1 MFKQLVLKSPFQLFL
16 TISLPFL
23 ISVVVLL
30 FVQSS
35 ILKRNFED
43 FALQMVYNQQK
54 TELQNT
60 SRNVQSMAESV
71 RSLAITAFFD
81 DRIKDLLY
89 SDVDEEDYVKYQTKM
104 ESYKN
109 IYPFLQSIYIYNVQT
124 IYTVPS
130 EDFVYNRAT
139 FEDKDIFPILDDVKN
154 NRSHSIVLRKIP
166 NVMSGISTG
175 APSEINVYSYLFF
188 DTQLQKGKVDE
199 ALILNISED
208 WIKRSISTSY
218 QMNDNRIFILDSN
231 GRMMSRDPNHPLQ
244 SDMNGSEYTRIINS
258 SKEMSGSM
266 RMDADGVDSFITYTD
281 TGIFGWKLVSVTPYT
296 KIVQEIESM
305 KKKTYLLMLIF
316 LTVSMLIM
324 FYFSRR
330 LYVPVK
336 LVIQNYRSLEMEKK
350 DEFYNRKQECLRKL
364 VQTNDFGSAHSLHS
378 AFHKYRITIDPSG
391 SFLLLL
397 LKIDHFSEFCSKYR
411 SRDRDLLKFGMMNIV
426 SELLSGVFKHE
437 CIEVEDDQILVWI
450 SFNAREEPPGQEQLF
465 ALVQEIQ
472 QKVSKYISLSV
483 SVTISEPF
491 ETISNLNFHYL
502 KLLDLSYYRMILGH
516 QTIITESSIS
526 NRNEDFKYPQDK
538 EKELTDA
545 LMQGR
550 FQEADWLLI
559 GMIGHASSYS
569 YTVLNS
575 VLIRL
580 LLSIRY
586 AIELLEANYSIKVNF
601 NFHSYLNKLQK
612 IETLDMI
619 KSDFHELFVHLA
631 QELESK
637 KDHKHNNMLDEVTR
651 VIQRDFANPAL
662 SLDTVANE
670 VGFSSPYLG
679 KLFKKNLLISVNDY
693 INQVRLTNAT
703 ELIARTNDTIL
714 DIMKQTGF
722 SSRSH
727 FFTLFKKKHGLTP
740 VQYRNHVKKS
750 G

>member
-1 MFKQLVLKSPFQLFL
+1 MFKQLVLKNPFQLFL

-23 ISVVVLL
+23 LSVVVLL

-35 ILKRNFED
+35 ILKQNFED
-43 FALQMVYNQQK
+43 FALQMIYNQQK

-60 SRNVQSMAESV
+60 SRNVQSMADSV

-81 DRIKDLLY
+81 DKIKDLLY
-89 SDVDEEDYVKYQTKM
+89 SDVAAEDYVKYQTKI

-109 IYPFLQSIYIYNVQT
+109 IYPFLQSIYIYNGQT
-124 IYTVPS
+124 IYSVPS
-130 EDFVYNRAT
+130 ESFVYNRAT
-139 FEDKDIFPILDDVKN
+139 FADKGIFQILDDIKN

-188 DTQLQKGKVDE
+188 DTQLQNGKVDE

-208 WIKRSISTSY
+208 WIKRSISTSH
-218 QMNDNRIFILDSN
+218 QLNDNRMFILDSN
-231 GRMMSRDPNHPLQ
+231 GRMMSRDPNHPLL

-258 SKEMSGSM
+258 SKGMSGSM

-281 TGIFGWKLVSVTPYT
+281 TGVFGWKLVSVTPYT

-316 LTVSMLIM
+316 LTLSMLIM

-364 VQTNDFGSAHSLHS
+364 VQTNDFGSAHFLHS
-378 AFHKYRITIDPSG
+378 AFHKYRIAIDPAG

-411 SRDRDLLKFGMMNIV
+411 SRDRGLLKFGMMNIV
-426 SELLSGVFKHE
+426 SELLSGVYNHE

-450 SFNAREEPPGQEQLF
+450 NFNEREEPPGQEQLF

-472 QKVSKYISLSV
+472 QKVSKYLSLSV

-516 QTIITESSIS
+516 QAIITESSIS

-545 LMQGR
+545 LIQGR
-550 FQEADWLLI
+550 FQEADRLLM

-586 AIELLEANYSIKVNF
+586 ALELLEANHSIKVNF
-601 NFHSYLNKLQK
+601 NFHSYLNKLQT
-612 IETLDMI
+612 IETLDKI
-619 KSDFHELFVHLA
+619 KSDFHELFEHLA

-637 KDHKHNNMLDEVTR
+637 KDLKYKNLLEDVSR
-651 VIQRDFANPAL
+651 IIQRDFANPAL
-662 SLDTVANE
+662 SLDTVAGE
-670 VGFSSPYLG
+670 VGFSSSYLG
-679 KLFKKNLLISVNDY
+679 KLFKKHLLISVNDY
-693 INQVRLTNAT
+693 INQVRLTHAT
-703 ELIARTNDTIL
+703 ELIATTNETIL
-714 DIMKQTGF
+714 DVMQQSGF

-727 FFTLFKKKHGLTP
+727 FFTLFKKEHGLTP
-740 VQYRNHVKKS
+740 VQYRNLVKKS

>member
-1 MFKQLVLKSPFQLFL
+1 MFKHLVLKNPFQLFL

-60 SRNVQSMAESV
+60 SRNVQSMADSV
-71 RSLAITAFFD
+71 RSLAITAYFD

-89 SDVDEEDYVKYQTKM
+89 SDVTEEDYVKYQTKM

-109 IYPFLQSIYIYNVQT
+109 IYPFLQSIYIYNGQT
-124 IYTVPS
+124 MYTVPS
-130 EDFVYNRAT
+130 ENFVYNRAT
-139 FEDKDIFPILDDVKN
+139 FADQGIFPILDDIKRY
-154 NRSHSIVLRKIP
+154 RSHSIVLRKIP

-199 ALILNISED
+199 AIILNISED
-208 WIKRSISTSY
+208 WIKRSISTSH
-218 QMNDNRIFILDSN
+218 QMNDNRMFILDSN
-231 GRMMSRDPNHPLQ
+231 GRMMSRDPNHPLL
-244 SDMNGSEYTRIINS
+244 SDMNGSEYTRIIHS

-266 RMDADGVDSFITYTD
+266 RLDADGVDSFITYTD
-281 TGIFGWKLVSVTPYT
+281 TGVFGWKLVSVTPYT

-364 VQTNDFGSAHSLHS
+364 VQTNDFGSADSLHNS
-378 AFHKYRITIDPSG
+378 FHKYRIAMDPAG
-391 SFLLLL
+391 LFQLLLI
-397 LKIDHFSEFCSKYR
+397 KIDHFSEFCSTYR
-411 SRDRDLLKFGMMNIV
+411 SRDRGLLKFGIMNIV
-426 SELLSGVFKHE
+426 SELLSYEYKHE
-437 CIEVEDDQILVWI
+437 CIEVEEDQILVWI
-450 SFNAREEPPGQEQLF
+450 NFNIRELPPGQEQLLT
-465 ALVQEIQ
+465 LVQEIQ
-472 QKVSKYISLSV
+472 QKVSKYLSLSV

-491 ETISNLNFHYL
+491 ESISNLNFHYL
-502 KLLDLSYYRMILGH
+502 KALDLSYYRMILGH
-516 QTIITESSIS
+516 QAIIKEGSVSI
-526 NRNEDFKYPQDK
+526 RNDDYKYPQDQ

-545 LMQGR
+545 LIQGR
-550 FQEADWLLI
+550 FTEADRLLM

-601 NFHSYLNKLQK
+601 NFHSYLNKLQT
-612 IETLDMI
+612 IETLEKI
-619 KSDFHELFVHLA
+619 KSDFHELFEHLA

-637 KDHKHNNMLDEVTR
+637 KDLKYQQLLEDVSR
-651 VIQRDFANPAL
+651 IIQRDFANPAL
-662 SLDTVANE
+662 SLDTVASE
-670 VGFSSPYLG
+670 VRLSSPYLG
-679 KLFKKNLLISVNDY
+679 KLFKKHLLISVNDY
-693 INQVRLTNAT
+693 INQVRLTHAT
-703 ELIARTNDTIL
+703 ELIATTNETIM
-714 DIMKQTGF
+714 DIMQLSGF

-727 FFTLFKKKHGLTP
+727 FFTLFKKEHGLTP
-740 VQYRNHVKKS
+740 VQYRNLVQKS